1 MFLLFSSL
9 FAMAQEQIAI
19 LYPTTIG
26 NKEYPLLQVLHN
38 DLQLTTLAM
47 VGNEYNILDENY
59 IYTEQMIK
67 SCDLASCSVEIGK
80 VLGADYVVETQFVDL
95 SDSLTFILKV
105 YNVHTGKLIT
115 GFTEKHHEYNNL
127 SSEVVNEWEKIVVK
141 QFGDNRN
148 VSYVTQD
155 QVDYWKNLYKLEYQ
169 KNMQRHV
176 EYTQKMDYKPT
187 YKEPLLTKRGK
198 IVVIVSASSLL
209 IPYITMKIIHRATHY
224 KVNTL
229 DSDGNATTVWREKP
243 NNKEET
249 SDNTTYATSSQI
261 PLHHVY
267 SDIGN
272 K

>member
-115 GFTEKHHEYNNL
+115 GFTEKHHEYNDL
-127 SSEVVNEWEKIVVK
+127 SLEVVDEWEKIVVK

-187 YKEPLLTKRGK
+187 YKDTIAKRNK
-198 IVVIVSASSLL
+198 TVVIAGISSML
-209 IPYITMKIIHRATHY
+209 IPYVVTKIIHRATHY
-224 KVNTL
+224 EVTTL
-229 DSDGNATTVWREKP
+229 DSEGNPTTVWREKA
-243 NNKEET
+243 NNNT
-249 SDNTTYATSSQI
+249 STTDNTTITTSSQI
-261 PLHHVY
+261 PPHHVY

>member
-1 MFLLFSSL
+1 MFLIFSSL

-38 DLQLTTLAM
+38 DIQLTTLAM

-67 SCDLASCSVEIGK
+67 SCDVFSCSVEIGK

-95 SDSLTFILKV
+95 SDNLSFVLKV

-115 GFTEKHHEYNNL
+115 GFSEKHNDYNEL
-127 SSEVVNEWEKIVVK
+127 SWEVVNEWEKIVAK
-141 QFGDNRN
+141 QFGDNRD

-155 QVDYWKNLYKLEYQ
+155 QVDYWKNLYMLEYK

-176 EYTQKMDYKPT
+176 EYTQKLDYKPT
-187 YKEPLLTKRGK
+187 CKESILPK
-198 IVVIVSASSLL
+198 INKTVVIAGISSML
-209 IPYITMKIIHRATHY
+209 IPYVVTKIIHRATHY
-224 KVNTL
+224 KVTTL
-229 DSDGNATTVWREKP
+229 DSEGNPTTVWREKA
-243 NNKEET
+243 NNNT
-249 SDNTTYATSSQI
+249 STTDNTTIATFSQI
-261 PLHHVY
+261 PPHHVY